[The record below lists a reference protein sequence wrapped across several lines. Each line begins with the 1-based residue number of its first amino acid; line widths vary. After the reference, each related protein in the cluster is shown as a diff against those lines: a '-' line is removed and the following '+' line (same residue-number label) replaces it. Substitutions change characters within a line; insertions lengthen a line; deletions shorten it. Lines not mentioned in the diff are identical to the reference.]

1 MNRNMFDDTRDDDLA
16 HALRAAVPQPPM
28 EEVDWDTLHARITAA
43 ARPSAARPSA
53 AVSAPAWWMPLAS
66 WSPRG
71 IPMAAAATVVLMLGA
86 GALGT
91 SGRDGSEPTRAAI
104 SFHTVEEEL
113 VNGLSIGSRPLLAG
127 LETDAML
134 DAVLFYDGEDW

>member
-1 MNRNMFDDTRDDDLA
+1 MNRNMFDDTRDDELA
-16 HALRAAVPQPPM
+16 DALRSALPQPPM
-28 EEVDWDTLHARITAA
+28 EGVDWDSLHARITAA
-43 ARPSAARPSA
+43 ARPSTTT
-53 AVSAPAWWMPLAS
+53 APAWWLPLAN

-71 IPMAAAATVVLMLGA
+71 IPMAAAAAVVLMLGA
-86 GALGT
+86 GVLGT
-91 SGRDGSEPTRAAI
+91 AGRDGAEPTRAAI
-104 SFHTVEEEL
+104 AFRTVEEEL

>member
-1 MNRNMFDDTRDDDLA
+1 MSRNMFDDTRDDDLA
-16 HALRAAVPQPPM
+16 DALRAAVPQPPM
-28 EEVDWDTLHARITAA
+28 EEVDWVTLHARITAA
-43 ARPSAARPSA
+43 ARPAVAA
-53 AVSAPAWWMPLAS
+53 SAPAWWLPLAN

-91 SGRDGSEPTRAAI
+91 AGRDGSDPTGAI
-104 SFHTVEEEL
+104 SFRTVEEEL

>member
-16 HALRAAVPQPPM
+16 DALRSALPQPPM
-28 EEVDWDTLHARITAA
+28 EDVDWDSLHSRITAA
-43 ARPSAARPSA
+43 ARPSTAAG
-53 AVSAPAWWMPLAS
+53 APAWWLPLAN

-71 IPMAAAATVVLMLGA
+71 IPVAAAAAVVLMLGA

-91 SGRDGSEPTRAAI
+91 AGRDGSEPTRTAI
-104 SFHTVEEEL
+104 SFRTVEEEL

-127 LETDAML
+127 VETDAML